1 MNNYNNIGDYY
12 NWFRISMESLNLLSF
27 VFGAMW
33 GLSTS
38 CFNRYKHWWIVALY
52 FIGVAIYF
60 ASKAGSL

>member
-1 MNNYNNIGDYY
+1 
-12 NWFRISMESLNLLSF
+12 MESLNLLSF